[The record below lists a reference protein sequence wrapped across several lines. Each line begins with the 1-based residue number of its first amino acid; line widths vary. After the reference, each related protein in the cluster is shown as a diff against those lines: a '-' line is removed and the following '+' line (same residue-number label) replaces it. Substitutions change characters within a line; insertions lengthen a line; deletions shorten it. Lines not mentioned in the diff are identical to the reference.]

1 MGRAPL
7 QKLADKIASYF
18 VPAVVIIAIA
28 SSLLWYF
35 IGKIGLAF
43 SLLAFV
49 SVVIIACPCALGI
62 ATPAALLV
70 GTGKGAENGILIKG
84 GDQLEEA
91 HKADTIIF
99 DKTGTLTK
107 GQPA

>member
-1 MGRAPL
+1 
-7 QKLADKIASYF
+7 
-18 VPAVVIIAIA
+18 PAVILIATA
-28 SSLLWYF
+28 SFLFWYLVAR
-35 IGKIGLAF
+35 IGLAF

-49 SVVIIACPCALGI
+49 SVVIIAGPCALGI

-91 HKADTIIF
+91 HKANTVSF

-107 GQPA
+107 GQPALPDIVATGTLSEIQI